1 MRTKIKIP
9 RIVKVI
15 EIDGFN
21 VQCMFNNGESRLLN
35 FTKIF
40 NDWELNEN
48 DVEYSLLKL
57 EEFKKMEL
65 HNYTLSWPNI
75 FIELLDDNG
84 VKMKVPFEIGADV
97 LYKLSE
103 PIISGND
110 FFIGRL
116 IKNARLKA
124 GLTQQEVAQKS
135 GTTRHY
141 ISKIE
146 NNKADLELSTLK
158 KIIEAGIGKKLVLSV
173 K

>member
-9 RIVKVI
+9 RIVKII

-21 VQCMFNNGESRLLN
+21 VQCMFNNGETRLLN

-40 NDWELNEN
+40 NDWEIYEN
-48 DVEYSLLKL
+48 DIEYSLLKL

-65 HNYTLSWPNI
+65 NNYTLSWSNLS
-75 FIELLDDNG
+75 IELLDENG
-84 VKMKVPFEIGADV
+84 LSMKVPFEIGADV

-103 PIISGND
+103 PIISVND

-124 GLTQQEVAQKS
+124 GLTQEEVAQKS

-158 KIIEAGIGKKLVLSV
+158 KIIEAGIGRKLVLSV

>member
-9 RIVKVI
+9 RIVKII
-15 EIDGFN
+15 ETDGFN
-21 VQCMFNNGESRLLN
+21 VQCMFNNGETRLLN
-35 FTKIF
+35 FTKIL

-48 DVEYSLLKL
+48 DIEYSLLKL
-57 EEFKKMEL
+57 EVFKKMEL
-65 HNYTLSWPNI
+65 NNFTLSWPKLL
-75 FIELLDDNG
+75 IELLDENG
-84 VKMKVPFEIGADV
+84 VSMKVPFEIGADV

-103 PIISGND
+103 PIISSND

-124 GLTQQEVAQKS
+124 GLTQEDVAQKS

-158 KIIEAGIGKKLVLSV
+158 KIIEAGIGRKLVLSV